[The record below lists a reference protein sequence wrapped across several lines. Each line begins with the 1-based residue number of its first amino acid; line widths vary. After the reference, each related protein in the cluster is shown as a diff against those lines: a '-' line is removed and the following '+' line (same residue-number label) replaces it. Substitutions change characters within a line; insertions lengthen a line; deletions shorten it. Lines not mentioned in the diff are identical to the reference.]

1 MQKQKKSQLIEQLKK
16 TPIVSIACKKAGVS
30 RATHYRWC
38 NSDTNFK
45 KASDEAIQEGV
56 MLMNDMAESQLL
68 NAIRD
73 GNSTAIF
80 YWLNH
85 RHPAYKTKLELSGH
99 IKASNVPL
107 TPQQEETIKEA
118 LRLAALKEEDFL
130 PPNNTP
136 HEKN

>member
-1 MQKQKKSQLIEQLKK
+1 MEQLKK
-16 TPIVSIACKKAGVS
+16 TPIVSIACKKSGVS
-30 RATHYRWC
+30 RATYYRWC
-38 NSDTNFK
+38 KSDEKFK

-68 NAIRD
+68 SAIRD

-99 IKASNVPL
+99 IKSSNVPL
-107 TPQQEETIKEA
+107 TPQQEKTIKEA
-118 LRLAALKEEDFL
+118 LRLATLKEEDYL
-130 PPNNTP
+130 PPLPTP